1 MEKIN
6 RCNIEEEG
14 HMFLVNKFICTIKLQ
29 IVINSESICFAFY
42 LVNRGFQSTLKD
54 VHLLSNFN
62 VQLNQRLY
70 CGRKASGI
78 KD

>member
-29 IVINSESICFAFY
+29 VDSYKFRVHQFCILPCTQRISEHIERCSSAF
-42 LVNRGFQSTLKD
+42 
-54 VHLLSNFN
+54 
-62 VQLNQRLY
+62 
-70 CGRKASGI
+70 
-78 KD
+78 